1 MTPGSLLA
9 VANDLVRLPGPGA
22 PAQARLRRSISTSYH
37 AAFHAALA
45 VCASQ
50 GAGVTGDPDA
60 REAIRR
66 SVSHAKLK
74 GAADRI
80 ITAPQEPPR
89 EHDRGR
95 AGRSL
100 AHHLRRAGWSSPMND
115 LRTLQEAR
123 HRADYDLSSRVVLE
137 AARTADAQSAR
148 VCDFLSLHLT
158 GAQGRAFFVL
168 VVS

>member
-1 MTPGSLLA
+1 
-9 VANDLVRLPGPGA
+9 
-22 PAQARLRRSISTSYH
+22 
-37 AAFHAALA
+37 
-45 VCASQ
+45 
-50 GAGVTGDPDA
+50 
-60 REAIRR
+60 
-66 SVSHAKLK
+66 
-74 GAADRI
+74 
-80 ITAPQEPPR
+80 
-89 EHDRGR
+89 
-95 AGRSL
+95 
-100 AHHLRRAGWSSPMND
+100 MND